1 MSMRHWCNLLD
12 VKEGKA
18 LNRYWRIF
26 ATGLLFAIFGLGG
39 ILLTCA
45 SIPILILTSDSETRR
60 KYGKR
65 LLRKSFQ
72 SFLWGMQFLGVM
84 NLQIKNID
92 RLKSGG
98 RLVLANHPSLI
109 DAVVLIA
116 LIENPNGIIKSS
128 LFNNPSMYGLAKL
141 AGLIRNV
148 EGPEL
153 IRKSIESITTGDNL
167 IVFPEGTRTKVLGEV
182 VFKRG
187 AAYIAIKG
195 GFDITPLLMLTSE
208 PFLKK
213 DDSWYKVP
221 LNKPLLTVYVMEEIK
236 IATKIRAGGDI
247 ILSTEELTEYL
258 EEYYLHELREYE
270 RSGIR
275 D

>member
-1 MSMRHWCNLLD
+1 MHHWQNLLGIN
-12 VKEGKA
+12 EGRA

-26 ATGLLFAIFGLGG
+26 ATGLSFAIFGFAGVFLTV
-39 ILLTCA
+39 LLF
-45 SIPILILTSDSETRR
+45 PILVLTKDSPIRR
-60 KYGKR
+60 MYGKR
-65 LLRKSFQ
+65 LLKKSFQ

-84 NLQIKNID
+84 DLKTKHMD

-109 DAVVLIA
+109 DAVILIA

-128 LFNNPSMYGLAKL
+128 LFNNPCMYGLAKM

-153 IRKSIESITTGDNL
+153 IRKSMESITTGDNL
-167 IVFPEGTRTKVLGEV
+167 IVFPEGTRTKVLGEL
-182 VFKRG
+182 VFKQG
-187 AAYIAIKG
+187 AAYIAVKG
-195 GFDITPLLMLTSE
+195 GFNITPVLIVTSE
-208 PFLKK
+208 PFLRK
-213 DDSWYKVP
+213 DDIWYKVP
-221 LNKPLLTVYVMEEIK
+221 LNKPSIVISVMEEIEV
-236 IATKIRAGGDI
+236 ATKVRVGNDP
-247 ILSTEELTEYL
+247 ILASEELTEYL

>member
-1 MSMRHWCNLLD
+1 M
-12 VKEGKA
+12 
-18 LNRYWRIF
+18 F

-39 ILLTCA
+39 VLLTCI
-45 SIPILILTSDSETRR
+45 SIPILVLTSDSETRR
-60 KYGKR
+60 KYGKK
-65 LLRKSFQ
+65 LLKKSFQ
-72 SFLWGMQFLGVM
+72 SFLWGMKFLGVM
-84 NLQIKNID
+84 NLRLINID

-109 DAVVLIA
+109 DAVILIA

-128 LFNNPSMYGLAKL
+128 LFNNPTMFGLAKM

-148 EGPEL
+148 EGTEL
-153 IRKSIESITTGDNL
+153 IRKSTESITTGDNL
-167 IVFPEGTRTKVLGEV
+167 IIFPEGTRTKVLGEFA
-182 VFKRG
+182 FKRG

-195 GFDITPLLMLTSE
+195 SFDITPILIVTSE
-208 PFLKK
+208 PFLRK
-213 DDSWYKVP
+213 DHIWYKVP
-221 LNKPLLTVYVMEEIK
+221 LNKPLITISVMEEIK
-236 IATKIRAGGDI
+236 VATTVRVDKDL
-247 ILSTEELTEYL
+247 ILPSEELTEYL